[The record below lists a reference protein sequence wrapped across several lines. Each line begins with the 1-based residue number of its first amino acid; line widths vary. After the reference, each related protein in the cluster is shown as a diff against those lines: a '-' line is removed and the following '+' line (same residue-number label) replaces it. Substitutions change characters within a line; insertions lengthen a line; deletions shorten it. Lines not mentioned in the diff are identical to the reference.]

1 MAKVIKYCLVIG
13 AILLLQDII
22 IKRCGFCQISITSP
36 IIYLETYCENI
47 FEGLGNFFFF
57 WFFLL
62 SVLFGFFALKLQLEL
77 SKLSILKKKRI
88 SDFL

>member
-36 IIYLETYCENI
+36 ITYLETYYKKNF
-47 FEGLGNFFFF
+47 FEGVSFVSFI
-57 WFFLL
+57 WFLCL
-62 SVLFGFFALKLQLEL
+62 
-77 SKLSILKKKRI
+77 
-88 SDFL
+88 